1 MKMMKDYI
9 NGMIRRTERLE
20 DLKSQLKMWKEL
32 KDEVDMDLVY
42 KKFKEFEGDEENEVW
57 LVLEEEL
64 DDDEVEEI
72 GRMYKDYIFNFKI
85 N

>member
-1 MKMMKDYI
+1 MMKDYI